1 MKTIFPVLIL
11 LLLSVANADNII
23 GYSSVLKNDTTV
35 LSKAPEFYMLDWKVG
50 TNLISRKTDLFIE
63 INSIG
68 KQEINILVNQDKEPV
83 LYTANISTPVCADGE
98 CKLMNIKFYWTL
110 LGEYAGFDR
119 YNLMPLTKYDHDEF
133 LQEDYQKLHELLAD
147 DKSLMGRRTI
157 DQLVEKPKMRTVN
170 GVDAVSGAT
179 ITRVKE
185 SVVSGALYSCYTA
198 WRLVHGA
205 IQEEIKANTLS
216 ILTEEMT
223 VSMLY
228 SRNQEYQIFA
238 LNNIDDV
245 KYKEH
250 FSQMAEVLKTSTPL
264 VRSIIAKRITSKFK
278 DAPELQKPFWE
289 AFDKIDS
296 GSRSLLVKYLN
307 DAPHYVSVI
316 LSSQLDVMSKNQLR
330 SFLNH
335 LSTNKGKANSEVLD
349 NLKIFS
355 NSETTYAYL
364 VKGFIEETE

>member
-1 MKTIFPVLIL
+1 MKTIFSVLIL
-11 LLLSVANADNII
+11 LLLSIGNIDRNL
-23 GYSSVLKNDTTV
+23 GYSSVLKKEVTILD
-35 LSKAPEFYMLDWKVG
+35 KAPEFYVLDWKEG
-50 TNLISRKTDLFIE
+50 TNLNSRKTDLFIE
-63 INSIG
+63 IDAIG
-68 KQEINILVNQDKEPV
+68 KQEINVLVNQNREPV
-83 LYTANISTPVCADGE
+83 LYTADISTPVCADGE

-119 YNLMPLTKYDHDEF
+119 FALMPLTKYDHDEF
-133 LQEDYQKLHELLAD
+133 LLADYQKLHELLAD

-157 DQLVEKPKMRTVN
+157 NQLVEKPKMRTVN

-198 WRLVHGA
+198 WRLVHGT

-216 ILTEEMT
+216 ILTEEM
-223 VSMLY
+223 SEGMLY

-238 LNNIDDV
+238 LDNIDDA

-264 VRSIIAKRITSKFK
+264 VRSIIVKRITSKFK

-307 DAPHYVSVI
+307 DAPQYVSII

-335 LSTNKGKANSEVLD
+335 LSANNGKANSEVLD

-364 VKGFIEETE
+364 VKEFIEETE

>member
-1 MKTIFPVLIL
+1 MKTVFPIL
-11 LLLSVANADNII
+11 FLVLLSLGKINSNFE
-23 GYSSVLKNDTTV
+23 YSSSPKKDTIVLDT
-35 LSKAPEFYMLDWKVG
+35 APEFFVLDWKDG
-50 TNLISRKTDLFIE
+50 TSLKLQKTDFFIE
-63 INSIG
+63 IDSIG
-68 KQEINILVNQDKEPV
+68 KQEINMLVNQDKVPV
-83 LYTANISTPVCADGE
+83 LYTADISTPVCADGE

-119 YNLMPLTKYDHDEF
+119 YDMMPLTKYDHDEF

-157 DQLVEKPKMRTVN
+157 HQLVEKPKMRTVN

-198 WRLVHGA
+198 WRLVHGS

-216 ILTEEMT
+216 ILTDEMM

-228 SRNQEYQIFA
+228 TRNQEYQIFA
-238 LNNIDDV
+238 LDNIDDAT
-245 KYKEH
+245 YIEH
-250 FSQMAEVLKTSTPL
+250 YSQMAEVFKTSTPL
-264 VRSIIAKRITSKFK
+264 VRSIIAKRITNKFK
-278 DAPELQKPFWE
+278 DVPELQKPFWD

-296 GSRSLLVKYLN
+296 GSKSLLVKYLK
-307 DAPHYVSVI
+307 DAPDYVSIV
-316 LSSQLDVMSKNQLR
+316 LSSKLDSMSKNQLR

-335 LSTNKGKANSEVLD
+335 LSESAAIDSEVQV
-349 NLKIFS
+349 NLVEFA

-364 VKGFIEETE
+364 AKEFMEDAQ